1 MTVLQR
7 TDLTTSQKIQCAAAA
22 VAGQHAH
29 GSKTALSE
37 TYEISRPTVY
47 AVGAAAESV
56 LRSHFESP
64 LLQGAAV
71 DVRVDDAQLRRAV
84 VALRVLAPNAIR
96 PIEDLVPLLYPGVK
110 VSYGTI
116 QQMLVE
122 AEARAAR
129 FNAQASLGGVEAG
142 ALDEMFSQGE
152 PVLAGVDLD
161 SGYLFGLSLSATRD
175 GEAWAELLREGQCQ
189 GLELSVVVKDAARG
203 IAAGVSEVFP
213 QAEQRDDCFHV
224 LYEMNKVR
232 RRLER
237 RAYGAI
243 EREGEALG
251 RLGKIRA
258 CDKVHRRKAKH
269 ALRRA
274 RRECAEAIERFD
286 AFEAA
291 MDTLRGALECVDI
304 NTGEL
309 HRPEHVQAL
318 IEGVA
323 QRIESLGVGECAKL
337 AKYLRNRAPGLVLA
351 QKSVLPRLEALA
363 EPWSAQAVS
372 LACLCWYLVRA
383 LHKRPARAR
392 HRALSRHLLA
402 AYGALQDRLGAAS
415 ASLLEAVEAVLHQR
429 HRASSAI
436 EGFNASARGVGRAV
450 AAQAVS
456 LASAGTWSGRCTSVL
471 RAPGI
476 VRCLVICSPP
486 TGHCKTAWR
495 GERIAAR
502 GRRGGAA
509 PAPSR
514 LERHRGV
521 QCGTAPLSLCAQRC
535 YPRLSR
541 PVPCLVQSAHAALG
555 TAQGDQRSRVPDRT
569 AGPRLAHAARLS
581 ALADTALIHGRCRA
595 LALLDTPRPRALRAS
610 GQVRSCV

>member
-56 LRSHFESP
+56 LRSHFEAS

-116 QQMLVE
+116 QHMLVE

-189 GLELSVVVKDAARG
+189 GLELSVVVKDAAKG

-213 QAEQRDDCFHV
+213 RAEKRDDCFHV

-237 RAYGAI
+237 RVSNGTTPI
-243 EREGEALG
+243 GCRSSFRKLLIQRSFSCDLG
-251 RLGKIRA
+251 RCLSQ
-258 CDKVHRRKAKH
+258 
-269 ALRRA
+269 
-274 RRECAEAIERFD
+274 AEAEF
-286 AFEAA
+286 
-291 MDTLRGALECVDI
+291 
-304 NTGEL
+304 
-309 HRPEHVQAL
+309 
-318 IEGVA
+318 
-323 QRIESLGVGECAKL
+323 
-337 AKYLRNRAPGLVLA
+337 PGLA
-351 QKSVLPRLEALA
+351 MQMFDLPNPAFFLEALDPSFDERLTA
-363 EPWSAQAVS
+363 RQNQVDHARQ
-372 LACLCWYLVRA
+372 LVCGR
-383 LHKRPARAR
+383 LD
-392 HRALSRHLLA
+392 RHLRIHARQSRTIFRADIALA
-402 AYGALQDRLGAAS
+402 A
-415 ASLLEAVEAVLHQR
+415 
-429 HRASSAI
+429 
-436 EGFNASARGVGRAV
+436 
-450 AAQAVS
+450 
-456 LASAGTWSGRCTSVL
+456 
-471 RAPGI
+471 
-476 VRCLVICSPP
+476 
-486 TGHCKTAWR
+486 
-495 GERIAAR
+495 
-502 GRRGGAA
+502 
-509 PAPSR
+509 
-514 LERHRGV
+514 
-521 QCGTAPLSLCAQRC
+521 
-535 YPRLSR
+535 PR
-541 PVPCLVQSAHAALG
+541 
-555 TAQGDQRSRVPDRT
+555 
-569 AGPRLAHAARLS
+569 
-581 ALADTALIHGRCRA
+581 
-595 LALLDTPRPRALRAS
+595 
-610 GQVRSCV
+610 